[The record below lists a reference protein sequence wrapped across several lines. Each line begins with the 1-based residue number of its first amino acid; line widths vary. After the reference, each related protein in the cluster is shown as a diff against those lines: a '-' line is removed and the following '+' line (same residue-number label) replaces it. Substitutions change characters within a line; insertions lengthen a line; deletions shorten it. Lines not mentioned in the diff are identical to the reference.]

1 MGNAN
6 TPNKRPEP
14 VSGYQFQVFVS
25 NIRMGF
31 SKVTNI
37 EESIETRAF
46 QEGGVNDRVY
56 SLYSP
61 VTAERTLVFERG
73 LGNSSQ
79 MSDLLNPRTSVGRR
93 VLPDIL
99 IVVGARNGSV
109 SNIYQVHGAVI
120 KRWSLGELDAL
131 NSQVVIERFELTYET
146 LESCP
151 VSHSLAGRA
160 LSSLKAGDI

>member
-1 MGNAN
+1 M
-6 TPNKRPEP
+6 
-14 VSGYQFQVFVS
+14 
-25 NIRMGF
+25 
-31 SKVTNI
+31 
-37 EESIETRAF
+37 
-46 QEGGVNDRVY
+46 
-56 SLYSP
+56 
-61 VTAERTLVFERG
+61 
-73 LGNSSQ
+73 
-79 MSDLLNPRTSVGRR
+79 GRR

-151 VSHSLAGRA
+151 VTRSLAGRA